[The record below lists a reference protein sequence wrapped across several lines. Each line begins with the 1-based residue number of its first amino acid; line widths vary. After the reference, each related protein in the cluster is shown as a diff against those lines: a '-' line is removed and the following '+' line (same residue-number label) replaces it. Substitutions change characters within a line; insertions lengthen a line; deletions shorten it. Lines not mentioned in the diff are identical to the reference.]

1 MNMNVEG
8 PFKRFRNKMRS
19 NPVTRIAWK
28 SIVATIGTSLLI
40 LGLIMLVTPGPG
52 WATIFLGL
60 VVLASEFAWASRLIA
75 PVRLR
80 ILKAV
85 SGRKRPRLVWSL
97 IITAISVIALIATYL
112 VYVNFPQ

>member
-1 MNMNVEG
+1 MDLNG
-8 PFKRFRNKMRS
+8 SFKRFRALMRS
-19 NPVTRIAWK
+19 NPITDVAWK
-28 SIVATIGTSLLI
+28 GVVATIGATLLV

-75 PVRLR
+75 PVRVR

-85 SGRKRPRLVWSL
+85 SGRKRPRLVWFM
-97 IITAISVIALIATYL
+97 IISGISVLALIATYF
-112 VYVNFPQ
+112 VYINFPE